1 MSDPSN
7 NGHGLDLETL
17 GAPAAGGTTG
27 PKMLVPLFLVPL
39 LIVAV
44 IVAIFI
50 GVGSVVGTEK
60 TVEDWMN
67 EVETGGV
74 NERWQAAANLTDVAL
89 KEPARLDSPALRAR
103 LRALFTV
110 DGPEDTRIRNW
121 VAILWSA
128 IGDAEAAPLLVGRIG
143 QVAQVLKATEDRT
156 SPVGQAAT
164 TELINHMRALSKV
177 GNGTEEEAA
186 AVLLT
191 VKDGDVGI
199 RTAAAAALGSIGR
212 KAIVSGGAPA
222 DAWVAALLEL
232 NRDGDA
238 WVAMNA
244 ALALAKCGRAE
255 GLPTLE
261 TMVDRAWLKSQR
273 LSFPD
278 DGHYSV
284 DSFDP
289 AASPIASALIAIES
303 IWSLKQVEAA
313 RVASLR
319 AAVAVAANDQNPAIQ
334 ARAKALL
341 AKLDG

>member
-1 MSDPSN
+1 MSDSSN
-7 NGHGLDLETL
+7 NGHGLDLESL
-17 GAPAAGGTTG
+17 GTPAGGGSTG

-44 IVAIFI
+44 IVAIFL

-60 TVEDWMN
+60 TVEDWMK

-89 KEPARLDSPALRAR
+89 KQPAQLDSPEIRAR

-121 VAILWSA
+121 VAILWSS
-128 IGDAEAAPLLVGRIG
+128 IGDAEAAPLLVARIAL
-143 QVAQVLKATEDRT
+143 VVDVLKATDDRT
-156 SPVGQAAT
+156 TPVGQAAT

-177 GNGTEEEAA
+177 GKGTVEEETV
-186 AVLLT
+186 VLSAS
-191 VKDGDVGI
+191 KDGDSGI

-212 KAIVSGGAPA
+212 KAIVAGGAPSESLVAGLATLHA
-222 DAWVAALLEL
+222 DGEAWV
-232 NRDGDA
+232 R
-238 WVAMNA
+238 MNA
-244 ALALAKCGRAE
+244 ALSLAKCGRVE

-261 TMVDRAWLKSQR
+261 AMLDRAWLKSQR

-289 AASPIASALIAIES
+289 AAAPIVSAIVAIDS
-303 IWSLKQVEAA
+303 IWSQNRIEAGSAATLRTAVE
-313 RVASLR
+313 
-319 AAVAVAANDQNPAIQ
+319 VAANDQNPAIQ
-334 ARAKALL
+334 ARAKELL
-341 AKLDG
+341 KKLGS